1 MSSLRV
7 VVAPDSFKGTASAA
21 DVAAAIAAGWCSVR
35 PDDRVQEL
43 PLADGGEGTVE
54 AFRGALPAAVVH
66 RTTVPGP
73 DGGPV
78 EAEWLA
84 LPDGTAVVELASAS
98 GLPLLGEPRPLDA
111 HARGLGCVL
120 SAALDA
126 GATRLLVGL
135 GGSASTDGGASVLRE
150 LGARLLDSLGEE
162 VPDGGRGLSSA
173 VRLDLTGLRP
183 LPARGVVLL
192 TDVAAPLL
200 GPRGAA
206 AVYGPQKGADPDDV
220 LALESGLEHW
230 AALVA
235 ADGSAPGAGAAGGV
249 AFGLLAWGAQIASGA
264 VAVGESLG
272 LAAAIAG
279 ADLVVTGEGRFD
291 GQTADGKVV
300 SHVAA
305 LARAAGVPVAL
316 VAGQVDRSGDAS
328 SFVAV
333 RATGE
338 VAGGV
343 EESLRRPLPWLRR
356 AGAELAE
363 VVPTTLAPAPA
374 VTAEAS

>member
-21 DVAAAIAAGWCSVR
+21 DVAAAIADGWRSVR
-35 PDDRVQEL
+35 PADLVQEV

-54 AFRGALPAAVVH
+54 AFRRALPDAVVH

-73 DGGPV
+73 DDRPV

-98 GLPLLGEPRPLDA
+98 GLPLLAEPRPLDA
-111 HARGLGCVL
+111 HARGLGRVL
-120 SAALDA
+120 AAALGA

-173 VRLDLTGLRP
+173 VRLDLTGLLP

-235 ADGSAPGAGAAGGV
+235 ADGSTPGAGAAGGV
-249 AFGLLAWGAQIASGA
+249 AFGLLAWGAQIVGGA
-264 VAVGESLG
+264 PAVGEALG
-272 LAAAIAG
+272 LDPAIAE

-291 GQTADGKVV
+291 RQTADGKAV
-300 SHVAA
+300 SHVVG

-316 VAGQVDRSGDAS
+316 VAGRVDPSGDAAP
-328 SFVAV
+328 FVAV

-338 VAGGV
+338 LAGDVA
-343 EESLRRPLPWLRR
+343 ESLRRPTPWLRR
-356 AGAELAE
+356 AGVELAE
-363 VVPTTLAPAPA
+363 VVPERLPAARGLTT
-374 VTAEAS
+374 EGS